1 MTKPNMSF
9 AVNKDAVVCNLISGE
24 YRARIASRKNP
35 EKKELYRNRR
45 VMDTTPA
52 ITRFIQN
59 HQGVFSNRKL
69 IHSDGTNFFGEIVPL
84 ASLAGTESHKE
95 MLKSRLKYEYDLSDE
110 ELPEMDRFIED
121 LYRLNQEPE
130 IQSIVNETRSYKNS
144 IERIWRLNE
153 ASVMRHIKS
162 VLGTYEPETSG
173 KVSTY
178 IMYPN
183 FDTHRSYQL
192 TGNKTFL
199 FFAKSGES
207 NPNKI
212 IASLAHQAVHQPMLP
227 YKSSMTKKEKDE
239 FHAFIKFLTDKDV
252 YNQFSGESYLDIVT
266 QGENAEVMGRVYPF
280 WLGYRYRNV
289 DKEGLD
295 PVEEIE
301 KAINRDKNYFDK
313 LPINSK
319 KRKLY
324 EKYEFEKLDPE
335 KIAKF
340 FKARRAI
347 TPYEFAK
354 LDFEDKNHIY
364 QDRYLEDATYPM
376 SGVR

>member
-239 FHAFIKFLTDKDV
+239 FHAFIKFLTDKDI

-301 KAINRDKNYFDK
+301 KAINRDKDYFDK

-354 LDFEDKNHIY
+354 LDFEDKQNIY
-364 QDRYLEDATYPM
+364 QDRYLEDTTYPM

>member
-1 MTKPNMSF
+1 MSF

-239 FHAFIKFLTDKDV
+239 FHAFIKFLTDKDI

-354 LDFEDKNHIY
+354 LDFEDKQNIY
-364 QDRYLEDATYPM
+364 QDRYLEDITYPM

>member
-9 AVNKDAVVCNLISGE
+9 AVNDDAVVCNLISGE
-24 YRARIASRKNP
+24 YRARLSSRNNP
-35 EKKELYRNRR
+35 EKRELYRNRK
-45 VMDTTPA
+45 VMDASPA

-59 HQGVFSNRKL
+59 HQRVFSNRKL

-84 ASLAGTESHKE
+84 SSLAGTESHKE
-95 MLKSRLKYEYDLSDE
+95 MLKSRLKYEYDLTDE
-110 ELPEMDRFIED
+110 ELPEMDSFIDD

-130 IQSIVNETRSYKNS
+130 IKSIVNETKSYKNS

-153 ASVMRHIKS
+153 TAVMSHIKS
-162 VLGTYEPETSG
+162 VLGTYEPESLG

-212 IASLAHQAVHQPMLP
+212 IASLAHQAIHQPMLP
-227 YKSSMTKKEKDE
+227 YKPSMTKKEKEE
-239 FHAFIKFLTDKDV
+239 FHAFIKFLTDKDI
-252 YNQFSGESYLDIVT
+252 YNQFSGNSYLDIVT
-266 QGENAEVMGRVYPF
+266 QGENPEVMGRVYPF
-280 WLGYRYRNV
+280 WLGYRYRNS

-295 PVEEIE
+295 PAEEIE
-301 KAINRDKNYFDK
+301 KLLLLASN
-313 LPINSK
+313 NS
-319 KRKLY
+319 LMC
-324 EKYEFEKLDPE
+324 
-335 KIAKF
+335 I
-340 FKARRAI
+340 
-347 TPYEFAK
+347 
-354 LDFEDKNHIY
+354 
-364 QDRYLEDATYPM
+364 
-376 SGVR
+376 

>member
-9 AVNKDAVVCNLISGE
+9 AVNDGAVVCNLISGE
-24 YRARIASRKNP
+24 YRARLLSRNNP
-35 EKKELYRNRR
+35 EKRELYRNRR
-45 VMDTTPA
+45 VMDTTPV

-84 ASLAGTESHKE
+84 SSLAGTESHKE
-95 MLKSRLKYEYDLSDE
+95 MLKSRLKYEYDLTDE
-110 ELPEMDRFIED
+110 ELPEMDSFIED

-130 IQSIVNETRSYKNS
+130 IKSIVNETKSYKNS

-153 ASVMRHIKS
+153 TAVMNHIKS
-162 VLGTYEPETSG
+162 VLGTYEPENLG

-227 YKSSMTKKEKDE
+227 YKPSMTKKEKDE
-239 FHAFIKFLTDKDV
+239 FHAFIKFLTDKDI
-252 YNQFSGESYLDIVT
+252 YNKFSGNSYLDIVT
-266 QGENAEVMGRVYPF
+266 QGEDSEVMGRIYPF
-280 WLGYRYRNV
+280 WLGYRYRNA
-289 DKEGLD
+289 DKEGLN
-295 PVEEIE
+295 PAEEIE
-301 KAINRDKNYFDK
+301 KAINRDKEYFDR
-313 LPINSK
+313 LPANSK
-319 KRKLY
+319 KKKLY
-324 EKYEFEKLDPE
+324 KSYEFEKLDSE
-335 KIAKF
+335 KIARF
-340 FKARRAI
+340 FKAKRAI

-354 LDFEDKNHIY
+354 LDFEDKQNIY
-364 QDRYLEDATYPM
+364 QDRYLDVTYPM

>member
-239 FHAFIKFLTDKDV
+239 FHAFIKFLTDKDI

-354 LDFEDKNHIY
+354 LDFEDKQNIY
-364 QDRYLEDATYPM
+364 QDRYLEDATYLM

>member
-9 AVNKDAVVCNLISGE
+9 AVNDDAVVCNLISGE
-24 YRARIASRKNP
+24 YRARLSSRNNP
-35 EKKELYRNRR
+35 EKRELYRNRK
-45 VMDTTPA
+45 VMDASPA

-59 HQGVFSNRKL
+59 HQRVFSNRKL

-84 ASLAGTESHKE
+84 SSLAGTESHKE
-95 MLKSRLKYEYDLSDE
+95 MLKSRLKYEYDLTDE
-110 ELPEMDRFIED
+110 ELPEMDSFIDD

-130 IQSIVNETRSYKNS
+130 IKSIVNETKSYKNS

-153 ASVMRHIKS
+153 TAVMSHIKS
-162 VLGTYEPETSG
+162 VLGTYEPESLG

-212 IASLAHQAVHQPMLP
+212 IASLAHQAIHQPMLP
-227 YKSSMTKKEKDE
+227 YKPSMTKKEKEE
-239 FHAFIKFLTDKDV
+239 FHAFIKFLTDKDI
-252 YNQFSGESYLDIVT
+252 YNQFSGNSYLDIVT
-266 QGENAEVMGRVYPF
+266 QGENPEVMGRVYPF
-280 WLGYRYRNV
+280 WLGYRYRNS

-295 PVEEIE
+295 PAEEIE
-301 KAINRDKNYFDK
+301 KAINRDKEYFEK

-324 EKYEFEKLDPE
+324 ENYEFEKLDPE

-340 FKARRAI
+340 FKAKRAI

-354 LDFEDKNHIY
+354 LDFEDKQNIY
-364 QDRYLEDATYPM
+364 QDRYLDVTYPM

>member
-1 MTKPNMSF
+1 MTKPSMSF
-9 AVNKDAVVCNLISGE
+9 GVNKDAVVCNLISGE

-35 EKKELYRNRR
+35 ERKELYRNRR

-52 ITRFIQN
+52 ISRFIQR
-59 HQGVFSNRKL
+59 HQSVFSNRKL
-69 IHSDGTNFFGEIVPL
+69 IHQDGTNFFGEIVPL

-95 MLKSRLKYEYDLSDE
+95 MLKSRLKYEYDLTDE
-110 ELPEMDRFIED
+110 ELPEMDRFIDD

-130 IQSIVNETRSYKNS
+130 IQNIVNETKSYKNS
-144 IERIWRLNE
+144 IERVWRLNE
-153 ASVMRHIKS
+153 VSVMRHIKS
-162 VLGTYEPETSG
+162 VLGAYEPEKVG

-192 TGNKTFL
+192 TGSKTFL
-199 FFAKSGES
+199 FFAKSGET

-227 YKSSMTKKEKDE
+227 YKPAMTKKEKDE
-239 FHAFIKFLTDKDV
+239 FHAFIKFLTDKDI
-252 YNQFSGESYLDIVT
+252 YNKLSGESYLDIVT
-266 QGENAEVMGRVYPF
+266 QGESPEVMGRVYPF
-280 WLGYRYRNV
+280 WLGYRYRNA
-289 DKEGLD
+289 DKEGLN
-295 PVEEIE
+295 PAQEIE
-301 KAINRDKNYFDK
+301 KSINRDKEYFDK
-313 LPINSK
+313 LPVNSK

-324 EKYEFEKLDPE
+324 ESYEFEKLDSE

-340 FKARRAI
+340 FKERRAI

-354 LDFEDKNHIY
+354 IDFEDKQNIY
-364 QDRYLEDATYPM
+364 QDVYLKDLTYPNLE
-376 SGVR
+376 VR

>member
-239 FHAFIKFLTDKDV
+239 FHAFIKFLTDKDI

-354 LDFEDKNHIY
+354 LDFEDKQNIY

>member
-9 AVNKDAVVCNLISGE
+9 AVNDDAVVCNLISGE
-24 YRARIASRKNP
+24 YRARLSSRNNP
-35 EKKELYRNRR
+35 EKRELYRNRK
-45 VMDTTPA
+45 VMDASPA

-59 HQGVFSNRKL
+59 HQRVFSNRKL

-84 ASLAGTESHKE
+84 SSLAGTESHKE
-95 MLKSRLKYEYDLSDE
+95 MLKSRLKYEYDLTDE
-110 ELPEMDRFIED
+110 ELPEMDSFIDD

-130 IQSIVNETRSYKNS
+130 IKSIVNETKSYKNS

-153 ASVMRHIKS
+153 TAVMSHIKS
-162 VLGTYEPETSG
+162 VLGTYEPEILG

-212 IASLAHQAVHQPMLP
+212 IASLAHQAIHQPMLP
-227 YKSSMTKKEKDE
+227 YKPSMTKKEKEE
-239 FHAFIKFLTDKDV
+239 FHAFIKFLTDKDI
-252 YNQFSGESYLDIVT
+252 YNQFSGNSYLDIVT
-266 QGENAEVMGRVYPF
+266 QGENPEVMGRVYPF
-280 WLGYRYRNV
+280 WLGYRYRNS

-295 PVEEIE
+295 PAEEIE
-301 KAINRDKNYFDK
+301 KAINRDKEYFEK

-324 EKYEFEKLDPE
+324 ENYEFEKLDPE

-340 FKARRAI
+340 FKAKRAI

-354 LDFEDKNHIY
+354 LDFEDKQNIY
-364 QDRYLEDATYPM
+364 QDRYLDVTYPM

>member
-9 AVNKDAVVCNLISGE
+9 AVNDDAVVCNLISGE
-24 YRARIASRKNP
+24 YRARLSSRNNP
-35 EKKELYRNRR
+35 EKRELYRNRR
-45 VMDTTPA
+45 VMDSSPA

-59 HQGVFSNRKL
+59 HQRVFSNRKL

-84 ASLAGTESHKE
+84 SSLAGTESHKE
-95 MLKSRLKYEYDLSDE
+95 MLKSRLKYEYDLTDE
-110 ELPEMDRFIED
+110 ELPEMDSFIDD

-130 IQSIVNETRSYKNS
+130 IKNIVNETKSYKNS

-153 ASVMRHIKS
+153 TAVMGHIKS
-162 VLGTYEPETSG
+162 VLGTYEPESLG

-212 IASLAHQAVHQPMLP
+212 IASLAHQAIHQPMLP
-227 YKSSMTKKEKDE
+227 YKPSMTKKEKEE
-239 FHAFIKFLTDKDV
+239 FHAFIKFLTDKDI
-252 YNQFSGESYLDIVT
+252 YNQFSGNSYLDIVT
-266 QGENAEVMGRVYPF
+266 QGENPEVMGRVYPF
-280 WLGYRYRNV
+280 WLGYRYRNS

-295 PVEEIE
+295 PAEEIE
-301 KAINRDKNYFDK
+301 KAINRDKEYFEK

-324 EKYEFEKLDPE
+324 ENYEFEKLDPE

-340 FKARRAI
+340 FKAKRAI

-354 LDFEDKNHIY
+354 LDFEDKQNIY
-364 QDRYLEDATYPM
+364 QDRYLDVTYPM